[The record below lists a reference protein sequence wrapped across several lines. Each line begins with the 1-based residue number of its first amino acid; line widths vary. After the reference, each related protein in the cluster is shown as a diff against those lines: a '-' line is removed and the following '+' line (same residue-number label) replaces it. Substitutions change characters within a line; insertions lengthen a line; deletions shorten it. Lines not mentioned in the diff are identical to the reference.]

1 MLRNLIKGFLI
12 ALMLAASVPLS
23 FAQRRAYGFPPPGS
37 FYAQQREHHAH
48 DHNSHR
54 DRKGDRGGWQRFG
67 DPGGGDSLRQRY
79 RRNPNDGWHR
89 FGSPE
94 RQHRQQH
101 HDRDHRRGHRGH
113 R

>member
-1 MLRNLIKGFLI
+1 MIRTFIKGVVI
-12 ALMLAASVPLS
+12 ALMLVASVPLL
-23 FAQRRAYGFPPPGS
+23 FAQHRGYGFPPPGG
-37 FYAQQREHHAH
+37 FYAQQQRQRPPDRH
-48 DHNSHR
+48 SQR

-101 HDRDHRRGHRGH
+101 RDRGHRREH
-113 R
+113 RGRR